1 MSSSILISST
11 SLSLQTCN
19 IYCSG
24 CAFCEPSTGLSGRVQ
39 DDEIDSFDSF
49 PGCACAFVPAYV
61 FPSVTNPTTNTTMV
75 SAGWPFFLHYTKTF
89 VKTIP
94 ASDNI
99 SVEDVLQVL
108 HPPALAGPNSSVTIK
123 SDDVVDPSK
132 PIAYTRTRTK
142 QEVLAVLNL
151 FTITHTVYTIKG
163 VASWTNDGT
172 DMKFET
178 GRGITISQQ
187 WRVKQNEE
195 SQEVEILMKFDCRH

>member
-1 MSSSILISST
+1 
-11 SLSLQTCN
+11 
-19 IYCSG
+19 
-24 CAFCEPSTGLSGRVQ
+24 
-39 DDEIDSFDSF
+39 
-49 PGCACAFVPAYV
+49 
-61 FPSVTNPTTNTTMV
+61 MV
-75 SAGWPFFLHYTKTF
+75 SAGWPFVLHYTKTF

-132 PIAYTRTRTK
+132 PIVYTRTRTK

-151 FTITHTVYTIKG
+151 FTITHTVYTMKG

-195 SQEVEILMKFDCRH
+195 SQEVEILMKFDCRCFFLFRPFALVTASEPYARLLDKVAEKAIAKAKARNSAAKEDTLNE